1 VTVNA
6 GNTVVA
12 GHGARPLPPRGAAG
26 YRPPPVAY
34 PVYVG
39 GNSGWDAGA
48 VIAGGLVAGATAGL
62 VAGAISNAT
71 APTAV
76 IVEAPAAPPAPAVN
90 DQARQSADAAQSA
103 ASEAQRAARQ
113 AEAAAAAT
121 NPPASPALPP
131 VPPGARYALGTRFA
145 QLPEGCKPES
155 IGPISFDHC
164 GQDWLQPVME
174 GGTVAW
180 IAVPPPLG

>member
-1 VTVNA
+1 M
-6 GNTVVA
+6 
-12 GHGARPLPPRGAAG
+12 
-26 YRPPPVAY
+26 AY

-62 VAGAISNAT
+62 VAGAISNAN
-71 APTAV
+71 APPAV
-76 IVEAPAAPPAPAVN
+76 IVAAPAPPAATAAPAAA

-103 ASEAQRAARQ
+103 ASEAQQAARQ
-113 AEAAAAAT
+113 AQSAAAAAA
-121 NPPASPALPP
+121 PQPASPPP
-131 VPPGARYALGTRFA
+131 APTPPGARYALGTRFA
-145 QLPEGCKPES
+145 QLPEGCQPER